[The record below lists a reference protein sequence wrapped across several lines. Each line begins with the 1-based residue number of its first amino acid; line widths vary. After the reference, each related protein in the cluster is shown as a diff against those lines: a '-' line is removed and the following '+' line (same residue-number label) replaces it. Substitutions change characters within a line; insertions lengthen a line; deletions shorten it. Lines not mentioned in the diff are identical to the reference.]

1 MRRVE
6 ADTLLVQEFQL
17 TPEGYLLRMIADTSE
32 VFRPAALPDFEINL
46 QQLHNGDEGEWVGQR
61 AIE

>member
-1 MRRVE
+1 MLRVE

-46 QQLHNGDEGEWVGQR
+46 HNGDEGEWVGQR